1 MLKNHLKLSLRD
13 RRNVTFLLAHNPLSV
28 KHATVQFSSV
38 ALLFD
43 HNLDSANKTLIALS
57 KTVVNT
63 TYSKRGNTVSKVEKH
78 V

>member
-1 MLKNHLKLSLRD
+1 MLKNHLKLPLRD
-13 RRNVTFLLAHNPLSV
+13 RRNLRFLPAHNPLSV
-28 KHATVQFSSV
+28 NQGSIGFSNM
-38 ALLFD
+38 ALLF
-43 HNLDSANKTLIALS
+43 HYHLVSVNKTLIALS